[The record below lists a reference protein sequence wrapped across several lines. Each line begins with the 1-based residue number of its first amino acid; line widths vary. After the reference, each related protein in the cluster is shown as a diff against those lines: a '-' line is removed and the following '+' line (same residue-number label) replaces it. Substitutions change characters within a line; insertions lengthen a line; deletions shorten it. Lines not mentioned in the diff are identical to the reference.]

1 MSRNEQKPQAQASK
15 RCDIIGSR
23 FVSLLDEYVNP
34 ADALAQLFS
43 ALSR

>member
-1 MSRNEQKPQAQASK
+1 MSKSHKHEPSK
-15 RCDIIGSR
+15 GSDIIESR

-34 ADALAQLFS
+34 ADALPQLFS

>member
-1 MSRNEQKPQAQASK
+1 MSKSHKHKPPK
-15 RCDIIGSR
+15 GGDIIGNR
-23 FVSLLDEYVNP
+23 FVSLLDEYGNP